1 MSTYS
6 VTPEGE
12 SYAAAWG
19 LAHERTEPL
28 DRDYMPRLN
37 DQVRRDNSVEQRRRR
52 GGRPRTQP
60 THCPRCGRKVYA
72 RGLCQAHYRAER
84 RAA

>member
-1 MSTYS
+1 MTPYS
-6 VTPEGE
+6 PTSDGP
-12 SYAAAWG
+12 SYEAAWG
-19 LAHERTEPL
+19 WITTRLDAEEREHLARL
-28 DRDYMPRLN
+28 DE
-37 DQVRRDNSVEQRRRR
+37 QARREFKAGAASFR

-60 THCPRCGRKVYA
+60 THCPRCGRVVYA

>member
-1 MSTYS
+1 
-6 VTPEGE
+6 VTPYSPTSDGP
-12 SYAAAWG
+12 SYEAAWSLAEARCAAEDAARREYLDRAARVETEVNAAAF
-19 LAHERTEPL
+19 
-28 DRDYMPRLN
+28 
-37 DQVRRDNSVEQRRRR
+37 R

-60 THCPRCGRKVYA
+60 THCPRCGRVVYA